1 MIPLVI
7 WIILGSPM
15 TSKEVGISGSNGALT
30 ILDTLIF
37 YDSKANQ
44 KTRKL
49 PDPFIILCTKKVLI
63 LRRVKRRIFSQ
74 LLLCL
79 RKFIREKNRHFPFFS
94 RKMGF
99 IFFLN
104 ICITSS
110 VSYVRMF
117 CRFFHVIYKH

>member
-15 TSKEVGISGSNGALT
+15 TSEEVGISGSNGALT

-79 RKFIREKNRHFPFFS
+79 RKFIREKNRHFPFFLEKWDLFS
-94 RKMGF
+94 F
-99 IFFLN
+99 SIFALLVLFP
-104 ICITSS
+104 
-110 VSYVRMF
+110 M
-117 CRFFHVIYKH
+117 